1 VSAPQLFA
9 LCRRGDDIYV
19 RFKDEEQYRR
29 WLTSLSDPLSAPIYV
44 DTEIEEDTKKAMLRS
59 MAILRGETDKI
70 DLSLAEYTT
79 DLLSDPTVVG
89 HLAPSMAVP
98 STVEGAGPSQKYDAF
113 KHRSFIYDDE
123 GDDGTLL
130 SPGLLAMGATTAVK
144 KRAASEDSDDLEFQ
158 PTYPTFSAADDETE
172 VSRDEEDDENE
183 EEGSE
188 DDDRSSDG
196 AGAEQYDPEE
206 DQQLSREGE
215 NHEEGDGSSE
225 PTAEGSDRERDA
237 VDGEAGAEGS
247 ERTEPENGAA
257 QPGSALYKLPTGG
270 SKHREPRESKH
281 PKALPHTN
289 SGHVLD
295 TPQAYKVGSHTRYQK
310 GGDSWIK
317 KESPG
322 GANLAAAGKTPAKGP
337 QPKQIIPASDKK
349 QPLARRHSNM
359 INQCKRF
366 VLQFAESV
374 VRCLAK
380 IH

>member
-1 VSAPQLFA
+1 VPQLFA
-9 LCRRGDDIYV
+9 LRRRGDDLYV
-19 RFKDEEQYRR
+19 RFKDEDQYRR
-29 WLTSLSDPLSAPIYV
+29 WLTSLSDPLAAPIYV

-89 HLAPSMAVP
+89 HLGPSMAVP
-98 STVEGAGPSQKYDAF
+98 STVEGAAAGASQKYDAF

-144 KRAASEDSDDLEFQ
+144 KRAASVDSDDLEFQ

-172 VSRDEEDDENE
+172 VSRDEEEDGKEE

-188 DDDRSSDG
+188 DDDQSSDG

-206 DQQLSREGE
+206 DQQLSGEGG
-215 NHEEGDGSSE
+215 NHDLEESSSE
-225 PTAEGSDRERDA
+225 PTAEGSDRDV
-237 VDGEAGAEGS
+237 VDGEAGAEGL
-247 ERTEPENGAA
+247 ERTEAENGAA

-270 SKHREPRESKH
+270 SKHREPRE
-281 PKALPHTN
+281 PKLPKPLPHTN

-322 GANLAAAGKTPAKGP
+322 GANLAVAGKTPSKGP

-359 INQCKRF
+359 INQCKRS

-374 VRCLAK
+374 VRCLSI